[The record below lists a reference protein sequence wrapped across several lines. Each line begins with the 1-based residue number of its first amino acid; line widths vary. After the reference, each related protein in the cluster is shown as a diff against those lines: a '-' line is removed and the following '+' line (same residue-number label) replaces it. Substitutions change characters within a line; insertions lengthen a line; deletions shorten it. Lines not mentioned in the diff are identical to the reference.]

1 MNKFNSSKTGLG
13 FRRPNLYAVAVA
25 LGMLIHFFRM
35 AVFLKIFNYH
45 YKLLAYISLQ
55 IGIRL

>member
-25 LGMLIHFFRM
+25 LGMLIHFFSYGC
-35 AVFLKIFNYH
+35 FSKDIQL
-45 YKLLAYISLQ
+45 SL
-55 IGIRL
+55 